1 MKTASALPHW
11 DMSVVYPGLDSPEF
25 ERDFRAFVR
34 ALDELE
40 GLFDEARI
48 DRVETPLPP
57 DLAAHL
63 FDNLVPAYNALQ
75 EQAWTLGAYI
85 YSFVTTD
92 SRDEFAQ
99 ARLSEMEK
107 QGVRLAKLTTRLTA
121 WAGTQDVDALIERSE
136 LARAHAY
143 WLQRSRIAAQHM
155 MSPAEESLAAEMSLT
170 GSNAWSKLYGNLTS
184 QIMVDVELR
193 GERQTMP
200 MSVVRNLA
208 FDPDRAVR
216 RAGYEAELQAW
227 EQHALPLASAL
238 NSIKGETNMLARKR
252 GWQSAL
258 EASLFRNAIDE
269 ATLEAMFTA
278 AYEAFPDFRRYL
290 HAKAQLLG
298 IERCAWYDIFAPVGK
313 EPRQWDYTEA
323 TQFIIEQFATYSDKL
338 RAFAERAF
346 RENWIDAEPRPG
358 KRDGG
363 FCMRLRRDESRI
375 LVNYKPAFGAVSTLA
390 HELGHAYHNLCLA
403 PRSYLQRQTP
413 MTLAETA
420 SIFCETIIRQ
430 AALQQAD
437 HEERLAILEAALQG
451 MCQVVVDITS
461 RYLFEQRVFE
471 RRQERELSARELCEI
486 MLEAQKETYGDG
498 LDANALHPY
507 MWAAKPHYY
516 NSAFYNY
523 PYMFGL
529 LFGLGLYA
537 LYRNDPQGFRARYDD
552 LLSQTGMADA
562 ADLAHEFGFDIRTP
576 AFWRGS
582 FDVIRADIEQFVQL
596 STSIL
601 TPSARSGIS
610 DKSD

>member
-1 MKTASALPHW
+1 MKTASALPRW
-11 DMSVVYPGLDSPEF
+11 DMSVVYVGLDSPEF

-48 DRVETPLPP
+48 DRTDQPLPP
-57 DLAAHL
+57 DLAAQL
-63 FDNLVPAYNALQ
+63 FDHLVPTYNALQ
-75 EQAWTLGAYI
+75 EQAWTLSAYV

-99 ARLSEMEK
+99 ARLSEMER
-107 QGVRLAKLTTRLTA
+107 QSVRLAKLSTRLTA
-121 WAGTQDVDALIERSE
+121 WAGTQDVEPLIERSE
-136 LARAHAY
+136 VARAHAY
-143 WLQRSRIAAQHM
+143 WLRRSRIAAQHM
-155 MSPAEESLAAEMSLT
+155 MSPAEEALAAEMNLT

-184 QIMVDVELR
+184 QIMVEVDLQ

-200 MSVVRNLA
+200 MSMVRNLA
-208 FDPDRAVR
+208 YDPDRTVR
-216 RAGYEAELQAW
+216 RAGYEAELKAW
-227 EQHALPLASAL
+227 EAHALPIASAL
-238 NSIKGETNMLARKR
+238 NSIKGETNLLIRKR

-269 ATLEAMFTA
+269 PTLEAMLTA

-290 HAKAQLLG
+290 QAKARLLG

-313 EPRQWDYTEA
+313 EPRHWDYEQA
-323 TQFIIEQFATYSDKL
+323 KQFIIEQFATYSDKL

-346 RENWIDAEPRPG
+346 AENWIDAEPRPG

-403 PRSYLQRQTP
+403 SRTYLQRQMP

-420 SIFCETIIRQ
+420 SIFCETIVRQ

-461 RYLFEQRVFE
+461 RYLFEKQVFE
-471 RRQERELSARELCEI
+471 RRQERELSVRELCDI
-486 MLEAQKETYGDG
+486 MREAQRETYGDG
-498 LDANALHPY
+498 LDENALHPY

-516 NSAFYNY
+516 GSAFYNY

-537 LYRNDPQGFRARYDD
+537 LYQNDPQGFRARYDE

-562 ADLAHEFGFDIRTP
+562 ADLAREFGFDIRTP

-582 FDVIRADIEQFVQL
+582 FDVIRADIDQFESL
-596 STSIL
+596 SREFSTDNK
-601 TPSARSGIS
+601 A
-610 DKSD
+610 

>member
-1 MKTASALPHW
+1 MTKTTLPHW

-25 ERDFRAFVR
+25 ERDLRAFVR

-40 GLFDEARI
+40 GLFDEAQI
-48 DRVETPLPP
+48 DRTEQPLPS
-57 DLAAHL
+57 DLAVHL
-63 FDNLVPAYNALQ
+63 FDNLVPAYNTLQ
-75 EQAWTLGAYI
+75 EQAWTLSAYI

-107 QGVRLAKLTTRLTA
+107 HAVRLTKLSTRLTA
-121 WAGTQDVDALIERSE
+121 WAGTQDVDALIARSE
-136 LARAHAY
+136 LAQAHAY
-143 WLQRSRIAAQHM
+143 WLKRCRIAAQHM
-155 MSPAEESLAAEMSLT
+155 MSPSEEALAAEMSLT
-170 GSNAWSKLYGNLTS
+170 GSNAWNKLYGNLTS
-184 QIMVDVELR
+184 QILVEVELR
-193 GERQTMP
+193 GERQMMP
-200 MSVVRNLA
+200 MSMVRNLA
-208 FDPDRAVR
+208 FDPDREVR
-216 RAGYEAELQAW
+216 RAGYEAELKAW

-238 NSIKGETNMLARKR
+238 NSIKGETNLLVRKR

-258 EASLFRNAIDE
+258 EASLFRNAIDS
-269 ATLEAMFTA
+269 ATLSAMLTA
-278 AYEAFPDFRRYL
+278 AYSAFPDFRRYL
-290 HAKAQLLG
+290 HAKARLLG

-313 EPRQWDYTEA
+313 EPRAWDYAEA
-323 TQFIIEQFATYSDKL
+323 IQFITEQFGSYSDKL
-338 RAFAERAF
+338 REFAERAF

-403 PRSYLQRQTP
+403 PRTYLQRQTP

-420 SIFCETIIRQ
+420 SIFCETIVRQ
-430 AALQQAD
+430 AALRQAER
-437 HEERLAILEAALQG
+437 EERLAILEGALQG

-461 RYLFEQRVFE
+461 RYLFEKSLFE
-471 RRQERELSARELCEI
+471 RRQERELGVRELCEM
-486 MLEAQKETYGDG
+486 MLTAQKETYGDG
-498 LDANALHPY
+498 LDENALHPY

-516 NSAFYNY
+516 GSAFYNY

-537 LYRNDPQGFRARYDD
+537 LYLNDPQGFRARYDD

-562 ADLAHEFGFDIRTP
+562 ADLARAFGFDIRTP
-576 AFWRGS
+576 AFWHNS
-582 FDVIRADIEQFVQL
+582 FDVIRADIEQFC
-596 STSIL
+596 TL
-601 TPSARSGIS
+601 TETA
-610 DKSD
+610 

>member
-1 MKTASALPHW
+1 MATTTLPRW
-11 DMSVVYPGLDSPEF
+11 DMSVVYTGLDSPEF
-25 ERDFRAFVR
+25 ERDFRAFAR
-34 ALDELE
+34 AIDELE

-48 DRVETPLPP
+48 DRMEQPLPTEV
-57 DLAAHL
+57 AVQL
-63 FDNLVPAYNALQ
+63 FDALTPRYNALN
-75 EQAWTLGAYI
+75 EQAWTLNAYI
-85 YSFVTTD
+85 YSFVATD

-107 QGVRLAKLTTRLTA
+107 QMVRLSKLGTRWVA

-136 LARAHAY
+136 QAQAHAY
-143 WLQRSRIAAQHM
+143 WLRRCQIAAQHM
-155 MSPAEESLAAEMSLT
+155 MSPAEEALAAEMRLT

-184 QIMVDVELR
+184 QILVEIELR

-200 MSVVRNLA
+200 ISMVRNLA
-208 FDPDRAVR
+208 FDADRAVR
-216 RAGYEAELQAW
+216 RTAYEAELRAW
-227 EQHALPLASAL
+227 EQHALPIASAL
-238 NSIKGETNMLARKR
+238 NSIKGETLLLTRKR
-252 GWQSAL
+252 GWASPL
-258 EASLFRNAIDE
+258 EESLFRSAIDE

-290 HAKAQLLG
+290 HAKARLLG
-298 IERCAWYDIFAPVGK
+298 IERCAWYDLFAPVGK
-313 EPRQWDYTEA
+313 EPRAWDYTEA
-323 TQFIIEQFATYSDKL
+323 TQFIIEHFATYSDKL
-338 RAFAERAF
+338 SAFAARAF

-403 PRSYLQRQTP
+403 PRTYMQRQLP

-430 AALQQAD
+430 AALRDAD
-437 HEERLAILEAALQG
+437 PEERIAILEGALQG

-461 RYLFEQRVFE
+461 RFLFEKAVFE
-471 RRQERELSARELCEI
+471 RREQRELSVQELC
-486 MLEAQKETYGDG
+486 MLMREAQRETYGDG
-498 LDANALHPY
+498 LDENALHSY

-516 NSAFYNY
+516 GSTFYNY

-537 LYRNDPQGFRARYDD
+537 LYEDDPDGFRARYDD
-552 LLSQTGMADA
+552 LLSQTGMATA
-562 ADLAHEFGFDIRTP
+562 VDLARAFGFDIRTP
-576 AFWRGS
+576 AFWRSS
-582 FDVIRADIEQFVQL
+582 FDVIRRDIEQFA
-596 STSIL
+596 
-601 TPSARSGIS
+601 SACEAGK
-610 DKSD
+610 D